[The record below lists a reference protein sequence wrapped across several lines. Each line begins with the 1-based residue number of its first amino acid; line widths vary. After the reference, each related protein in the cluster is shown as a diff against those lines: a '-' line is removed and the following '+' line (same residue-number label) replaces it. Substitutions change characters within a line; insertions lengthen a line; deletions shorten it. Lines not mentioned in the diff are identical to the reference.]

1 MISDHRYEM
10 VSLTYLYFLARCKR
24 QIVTNLTVIA
34 SPTGKLQ
41 DEDKLNV
48 LDIYIQSTIPHDT
61 GQCNNEFLPSNA
73 NITVYPTN
81 KGSDYSDSTPTRRM
95 PFNTAK
101 TC

>member
-1 MISDHRYEM
+1 MVTNHDYERL
-10 VSLTYLYFLARCKR
+10 SLTYLYFLARRKL
-24 QIVTNLTVIA
+24 QIVTNLTEIA

-61 GQCNNEFLPSNA
+61 DRCNNEFLPSNA
-73 NITVYPTN
+73 NITVYSTN
-81 KGSDYSDSTPTRRM
+81 RRSDYSNSSPTRRT